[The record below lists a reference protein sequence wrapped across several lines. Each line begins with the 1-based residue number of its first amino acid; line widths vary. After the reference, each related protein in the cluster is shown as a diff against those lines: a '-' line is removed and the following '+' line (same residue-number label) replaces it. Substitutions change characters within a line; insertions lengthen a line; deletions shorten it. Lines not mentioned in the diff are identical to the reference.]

1 VREPGDGDDAGA
13 TCPGPSGQ
21 SLPLPP
27 ACPDP
32 MMVND
37 PARILSVSALD
48 AATGNLVWRAPS
60 TPGFGAT
67 TCSNGVVFAG
77 STTTFA
83 TAAYNADTGV
93 PLWASPLGAT
103 TASGMAIA
111 GPSVFIG
118 TGISEV
124 RQVRPRSRRVPTA
137 CGASPSA
144 RPRSTTFPFPDD
156 DAQTTASSPVSD
168 ALRSHS
174 RRLASAS

>member
-1 VREPGDGDDAGA
+1 
-13 TCPGPSGQ
+13 
-21 SLPLPP
+21 
-27 ACPDP
+27 
-32 MMVND
+32 MVND

-67 TCSNGVVFAG
+67 TYSNGVVFAG

-83 TAAYNADTGV
+83 AAAYNADTGV

-118 TGISEV
+118 TGISEGQAGPTTIPPGANGV
-124 RQVRPRSRRVPTA
+124 WSFTTAIGVPTVNNL
-137 CGASPSA
+137 
-144 RPRSTTFPFPDD
+144 
-156 DAQTTASSPVSD
+156 PVP
-168 ALRSHS
+168 
-174 RRLASAS
+174 